1 MRKKEWKENMKNI
14 NKKDIKILFNKL
26 KEGDKEALKEIYN
39 KCNKIVYGIAF
50 SILKNRDNSED
61 IVQIVFM
68 KIMNMSK
75 DLLPIKNEMSWIYSL
90 TKNETLNYIRK
101 QKNVVNIEEA
111 YFLLEE
117 DKEIEKIIEKDSYNN
132 LIKKLPEK
140 DREIISLKI
149 LSNMSFREI
158 SNLLNIPIGTV
169 QWRYYTALHSLKLMI
184 GNISMFILTLSI
196 FILHRRFEKN
206 KFETNKVADNNIETE
221 NIDNTNVEE
230 NLENIDNAEVEEK
243 IEEYNDVKSN
253 KNFMDI
259 AEDNMSLYNNIID
272 ESKQTIQAYTNDN
285 YYNNLDIG
293 LLSASGIFLFFSI
306 IFAIIFLKIQ
316 KK

>member
-1 MRKKEWKENMKNI
+1 MRKKEWEENMKNI

-101 QKNVVNIEEA
+101 QKDLVNIEEA

-117 DKEIEKIIEKDSYNN
+117 DKEIQKIIEKDSYNN
-132 LIKKLPEK
+132 LMKKLPEK

-158 SNLLNIPIGTV
+158 SNLLNMPIGTV
-169 QWRYYTALHSLKLMI
+169 QWRYYTSLHSLKLMI
-184 GNISMFILTLSI
+184 GNISMFILTISI
-196 FILHRRFEKN
+196 FILHRKFEKN
-206 KFETNKVADNNIETE
+206 KFETNKVADNIEAE
-221 NIDNTNVEE
+221 NIDNTNIEE

-253 KNFMDI
+253 
-259 AEDNMSLYNNIID
+259 EDFLNIEEDKTPLYNNIID
-272 ESKQTIQAYTNDN
+272 ESTQTIQVDINDN
-285 YYNNLDIG
+285 YHNNLDIG
-293 LLSASGIFLFFSI
+293 LLSVSGIFLFFSI
-306 IFAIIFLKIQ
+306 IFAIIFFKIQ

>member
-1 MRKKEWKENMKNI
+1 MRKKEWEENMKNI

-101 QKNVVNIEEA
+101 QKDLVNIEEA

-117 DKEIEKIIEKDSYNN
+117 DKEIQKIIEKDSYNN

-158 SNLLNIPIGTV
+158 SNLLNMPIGTV
-169 QWRYYTALHSLKLMI
+169 QWRYYTSLHSLKLMI
-184 GNISMFILTLSI
+184 GNISMFILTISI
-196 FILHRRFEKN
+196 FILHRKFEKN
-206 KFETNKVADNNIETE
+206 KFETNKVADNIEAE
-221 NIDNTNVEE
+221 NIDNTNIEE

-253 KNFMDI
+253 
-259 AEDNMSLYNNIID
+259 EDFLNIEEDKTPLYNNIID
-272 ESKQTIQAYTNDN
+272 ESTPTIQVDINDN
-285 YYNNLDIG
+285 YHNNLDVG
-293 LLSASGIFLFFSI
+293 LLSVSGIFLFFSI
-306 IFAIIFLKIQ
+306 IFAIIFFKIQ

>member
-101 QKNVVNIEEA
+101 QKDLVNIEEA

-117 DKEIEKIIEKDSYNN
+117 DKEIQKIIEKDSYNN

-169 QWRYYTALHSLKLMI
+169 QWRYYTSLHSLKLMI
-184 GNISMFILTLSI
+184 GNISMFILTISI
-196 FILHRRFEKN
+196 FILHRKFEKN
-206 KFETNKVADNNIETE
+206 KFETNKVADNIEAE
-221 NIDNTNVEE
+221 NIDNTNIEE

-253 KNFMDI
+253 
-259 AEDNMSLYNNIID
+259 EDFLNIEEDKTPLYNNIID
-272 ESKQTIQAYTNDN
+272 ESTQTIQVDINDN
-285 YYNNLDIG
+285 YHNNLDIG
-293 LLSASGIFLFFSI
+293 LLSVSGIFLFFSI
-306 IFAIIFLKIQ
+306 IFAIIFFKIQ

>member
-1 MRKKEWKENMKNI
+1 MRKKEWEENMKNI

-158 SNLLNIPIGTV
+158 SNLLNMPIGTV
-169 QWRYYTALHSLKLMI
+169 QWRYYTSLYSLKLMI
-184 GNISMFILTLSI
+184 GNISMFILTISI
-196 FILHRRFEKN
+196 FILHRKFEKN
-206 KFETNKVADNNIETE
+206 KFETNKVADNIEAE
-221 NIDNTNVEE
+221 NIDNTNLEE
-230 NLENIDNAEVEEK
+230 NLEK
-243 IEEYNDVKSN
+243 YNDVKSN
-253 KNFMDI
+253 EDFLDV
-259 AEDNMSLYNNIID
+259 AEDKTQLYNNIID
-272 ESKQTIQAYTNDN
+272 ESTQIIQEDINDN

>member
-1 MRKKEWKENMKNI
+1 MKNI

-206 KFETNKVADNNIETE
+206 KFETNKVADNIEAE
-221 NIDNTNVEE
+221 NIDNTNLEE
-230 NLENIDNAEVEEK
+230 NFEK
-243 IEEYNDVKSN
+243 YNDVKSN
-253 KNFMDI
+253 EDFLDV
-259 AEDNMSLYNNIID
+259 AEDKTPLYNNVID
-272 ESKQTIQAYTNDN
+272 ESTQTIQADINDN

>member
-1 MRKKEWKENMKNI
+1 MRKKEWEENMKNI

-101 QKNVVNIEEA
+101 QKDLVNIGEA

-158 SNLLNIPIGTV
+158 SNLLNMPIGTV
-169 QWRYYTALHSLKLMI
+169 QWRYYTSLHSLKLMI
-184 GNISMFILTLSI
+184 GNISMFILTISI
-196 FILHRRFEKN
+196 FILHRKFEKN
-206 KFETNKVADNNIETE
+206 KFETNKVADNIEAE
-221 NIDNTNVEE
+221 NIDNTNLEE
-230 NLENIDNAEVEEK
+230 NFEK
-243 IEEYNDVKSN
+243 YNDVKSN
-253 KNFMDI
+253 EDFLDV
-259 AEDNMSLYNNIID
+259 AEDKTPLYNNIID
-272 ESKQTIQAYTNDN
+272 ESTQTIQEDINDN